1 MITNH
6 KYEGLRGV
14 FFVQTGRDTHSRMA
28 MARWRF
34 QKMILTHVFLKGG
47 ANLHYRFDA
56 EPYQTLCLRTAEFVF
71 AVGKGGKNNGKKILL
86 F

>member
-56 EPYQTLCLRTAEFVF
+56 EPYQTLCLR
-71 AVGKGGKNNGKKILL
+71 KLL
-86 F
+86 SAQDALAFLPTGYRISLA